1 MDVSSDS
8 IIDKLK
14 SKNDNLLTKKKAILL
29 WIQTV
34 LAQKQN
40 SNDKT
45 FSPENFLEP
54 FKNGVELCN
63 LMNIINNNCILKI
76 KLESGVF
83 SSIENLNL
91 FVNACKD
98 YGIQNINDFNPY
110 NFIMEAKNSEEKFI
124 QIMKE
129 LCLTS
134 VERGFSLPDFNI
146 EKFKSSFED
155 KKDMQDSS
163 VVRRIS
169 KNYMNMN
176 INSMTFSNIGNKELS
191 GQSVISPN
199 HSKEPSQISTSLK
212 SPIIL
217 EEGVNS
223 TYGEAP
229 KDFYQKICSRIEM
242 MENNQSKLYTLI
254 NEINIKMDKIEV
266 LNNYQNNY
274 IEKLAAN
281 TLNGL
286 DIMNQQLEA
295 IQVRL
300 EKAPS
305 KSFGISKGNSLAN
318 INTNGLQTS
327 SSTSCI
333 TAPPESRKQ
342 SLFFG
347 SSKGNQ
353 SLPSLQSKLKF
364 GHWSHNDNPLPKS
377 NLNPQS
383 QNQTQSQ
390 NISVASSANTNE
402 NSAPT
407 PQLQY
412 STLPENI
419 IQMNLSRQ
427 ENMRLSV
434 IYELFATEADYCRDL
449 NVIINCL
456 MENISKSKLLSEKE
470 FNWLFSNVKDLVV
483 VNKEFN
489 DNLVSL
495 KENDPVIPEI
505 GNEFLKIAEKLKT
518 YKEYCSN
525 YPSALS
531 LLRELNQKPEIKNLL
546 TKLSTENAECR
557 GLSLESFLIKPVQR
571 ICKYPLMIKELLKY
585 TSKDSKDHPILEN
598 SLTVIENVIAYVNEG
613 TKALEEKERL
623 SGLQARIELSEFPDL
638 QLKLADKHMIKEG
651 NVQRLI
657 NSKAKDRHMLLFN
670 DCLLICKDWTASY
683 KYKYQLEEFL
693 PINSIIL
700 KNEIKEKLPKGH
712 TNVFQLIS
720 KNKKIKP
727 EKLQNGNN
735 SSEQPISISLIND
748 LLKKEWT
755 QSIWDTI
762 TESKKIQREIETSN
776 SNNKI
781 DLDIDEEINITIRK
795 KEEFPS
801 LVEFNG
807 VKWKK
812 AVAATGQNY
821 YFNTVT
827 FDSIWRLPNEYYI
840 IDSETGEKYLHNET
854 ENEESNNTETDND
867 EDNDGN
873 YDGDDS
879 AGDNDEDDDEYY
891 NSENVEGYPDWKI
904 VKMENNITYYFN
916 KYTKETQW
924 EHPKSN
930 FNNEDTIDNKKTIQQ
945 LQNILINVSP
955 TQ

>member
-40 SNDKT
+40 M
-45 FSPENFLEP
+45 
-54 FKNGVELCN
+54 ELCN

-217 EEGVNS
+217 EEG
-223 TYGEAP
+223 
-229 KDFYQKICSRIEM
+229 
-242 MENNQSKLYTLI
+242 
-254 NEINIKMDKIEV
+254 DKIEV

-342 SLFFG
+342 SLFF
-347 SSKGNQ
+347 
-353 SLPSLQSKLKF
+353 
-364 GHWSHNDNPLPKS
+364 
-377 NLNPQS
+377 
-383 QNQTQSQ
+383 
-390 NISVASSANTNE
+390 ASSANTNE

-427 ENMRLSV
+427 ENMRLM
-434 IYELFATEADYCRDL
+434 LFMNYL
-449 NVIINCL
+449 QQKQIICL

-700 KNEIKEKLPKGH
+700 KNEIKGH